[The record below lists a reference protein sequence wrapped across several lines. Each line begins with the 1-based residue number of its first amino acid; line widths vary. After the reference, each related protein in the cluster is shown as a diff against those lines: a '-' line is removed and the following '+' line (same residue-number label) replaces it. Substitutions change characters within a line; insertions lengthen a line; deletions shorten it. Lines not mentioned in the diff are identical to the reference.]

1 MTVNGV
7 LAKVEAVIVT
17 AITFFEEIEEKL
29 SQKMECP
36 VLSIEDI
43 LYEV

>member
-1 MTVNGV
+1 MTVNGE

-29 SQKMECP
+29 SQEMECP